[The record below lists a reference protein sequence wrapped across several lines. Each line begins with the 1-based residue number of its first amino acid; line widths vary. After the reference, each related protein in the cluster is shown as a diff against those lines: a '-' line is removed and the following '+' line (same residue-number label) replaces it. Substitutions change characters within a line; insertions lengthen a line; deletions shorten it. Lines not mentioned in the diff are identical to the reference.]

1 MAKQYNFKRLIE
13 KHQVTFTAVVKGEGY
28 YNDYGKWVEGS
39 PTNEQREGAILPISK
54 DDLKH
59 VENGTYTTKDR
70 KIYALSPLSVGDEI
84 TYEGQTYTI
93 DQNKPYN
100 AYTDIYIY
108 FAKGASA

>member
-1 MAKQYNFKRLIE
+1 MPKQLKFKHLIL
-13 KHQVTFTAVVKGEGY
+13 KHAVPFTVVIKTEGY
-28 YNDYGKWVEGS
+28 YNEKGKWVPGTT
-39 PTNEQREGAILPISK
+39 TNEQREGAILPLSK

-70 KIYALSPLSVGDEI
+70 KVYTLSPLSVGDEI

-100 AYTDIYIY
+100 AYTDVYIY